1 MPRFCLALIALS
13 FVATSFAEDLDY
25 SVTDPELK
33 VVRLDSSPD
42 ASFLS
47 VRTDTTGRIFV
58 GGRKTLYV
66 YDLDEAGKYKPRH
79 LLCEFPD
86 HTWVNDIEIRGDD
99 LYIVTVSAVY
109 RLPGAR
115 VKRDGVAPERLLWGV
130 PNGHV
135 HQCFHACAWGPEGD
149 LYVSM
154 GDPLWY
160 YGDFSRPDHWGHWTM
175 FFRSSPASG
184 SPVAPRQ
191 EAGSKPDADSQSKP
205 ESPKD
210 AVPATAPPV
219 AERQGYLEKTVRV
232 GNADWAAM
240 PYNGVG
246 AVFRIRPDG
255 TNLRSFSR
263 GLRNPC
269 GLCFDKNWN
278 LFTNDNDHEG
288 LPSLYAPGRLLHVT
302 EGSYF
307 SWPRGWLQSKTP
319 DRADILPS
327 VNEEMGRAVPVLQ
340 TYYADGYFPAK
351 YENSLMVARW
361 CRRQVTYFP
370 LEAKGSTF
378 TAKEHVL
385 LEGRDQARP
394 VGVCVGRGGRVF
406 VTICYMAQ
414 NEGSPTYRSDLA
426 VITRKDDP
434 DTMPFEGYDVTKAE
448 PKQLW
453 SELEQKG
460 WWRRNVAHQEIRRQH
475 SPMANWLKE
484 HEEELMT
491 GSVDPL
497 ALPELKRRLMPHL
510 MYLSHYSRSNFVTSE
525 VKRLRAYDFRD
536 EIPKYDVVFI
546 DGFRHVVNAMTTEPR
561 STEANEQLLKG
572 VSRVLNTA
580 FMYVV
585 PSINFDSLTAY
596 AGGRSRT
603 DRFFMPWESLVDRTD
618 HATQITATQYAAKYL
633 PPSSYPAMTNQMN
646 AKLRLMGVL
655 TAGFRLT
662 MPAVDA
668 KLPDEAPLAPQ
679 QKEEANIILFADEK
693 EPIDLRTLGRV
704 GNYTVAEHWKALKHT
719 DEQEQLFALLMER
732 LDDTDDKV
740 RLQAA
745 HFLSLLNDPRSEP
758 KIALVTA
765 NVQDKRLNLGKLEHL
780 KPHVW
785 MLGPV
790 PDADGF
796 KTVHPVETAAIDLAA
811 KYTFDGKMLV
821 PSSPPQGSP
830 VAPRQEAGSKKDVPS
845 QTTPARRKDAVPAN
859 TPPVAERQGYLE
871 WKLTKPSSPDRP
883 LYDFHTLFGPT
894 PNSSVYSFFR
904 FDVPTAQRMQLLV
917 GSEDGVKVWHNGKL
931 VFENDVVR
939 PLIQLDDVVPLDLQ
953 PGSNDVLV
961 RVRMQKGVG
970 GQYLHFKHLGDVR
983 LSIPDKPDGL
993 SLAERLKSAGSGSQP
1008 IDPKFLEVDWPE
1020 AVKQGDVVRGKKL
1033 FAAESLGCAKCH
1045 AATATQ
1051 AGGGG
1056 PSLTDA
1062 GKRFT
1067 VPYLVES
1074 VLAPNKVISPVFKSS
1089 IIETK
1094 DGKVITG
1101 LVVSETAD
1109 QLEVLLPDTKR
1120 ITLKKSDIEER
1131 KLGDTSAMPPGV
1143 VKTVDELRDVIA
1155 YLLSNPTE

>member
-1 MPRFCLALIALS
+1 MPRFCLTLIALS

-25 SVTDPELK
+25 SVPDPELK
-33 VVRLDSSPD
+33 VVKLDSSPD

-66 YDLDEAGKYKPRH
+66 YDLDEAGRYKPRH

-115 VKRDGVAPERLLWGV
+115 VKREGVAPERILWGV

-175 FFRSSPASG
+175 FF
-184 SPVAPRQ
+184 
-191 EAGSKPDADSQSKP
+191 KPDKP
-205 ESPKD
+205 VGRISNPS
-210 AVPATAPPV
+210 VPPTDKNEPT
-219 AERQGYLEKTVRV
+219 EKKKNKTDGLEIRPT
-232 GNADWAAM
+232 GDWASM

-319 DRADILPS
+319 DRADILPA
-327 VNEEMGRAVPVLQ
+327 VNDEMGRAVPVLQ
-340 TYYADGYFPAK
+340 TYYADGYLPAK

-361 CRRQVTYFP
+361 CRRQVSCFP
-370 LEAKGSTF
+370 LEPKGSTF
-378 TAKEHVL
+378 TAKEKIL

-426 VITRKDDP
+426 VITRKNDP
-434 DTMPFEGYDVTKAE
+434 DTMPFEGYDVTTVE
-448 PKQLW
+448 PKRLANELIRVPW
-453 SELEQKG
+453 SQ
-460 WWRRNVAHQEIRRQH
+460 RQAAHQEVFRRDARTQIEPWVSQMARLANKDEEFRKHAEPHLAFH
-475 SPMANWLKE
+475 SPEYYLTRWGDLLQR
-484 HEEELMT
+484 HEKIDVRHLVNASRDATQFITIPKNT
-491 GSVDPL
+491 GPL
-497 ALPELKRRLMPHL
+497 PNLF
-510 MYLSHYSRSNFVTSE
+510 SNFRGIRNLAE
-525 VKRLRAYDFRD
+525 VSKPWSPWEEMIVAKD
-536 EIPKYDVVFI
+536 
-546 DGFRHVVNAMTTEPR
+546 
-561 STEANEQLLKG
+561 SG
-572 VSRVLNTA
+572 VRTIGALFGA
-580 FMYVV
+580 EFV
-585 PSINFDSLTAY
+585 PSSLYRGKT
-596 AGGRSRT
+596 
-603 DRFFMPWESLVDRTD
+603 ESSD
-618 HATQITATQYAAKYL
+618 AKV
-633 PPSSYPAMTNQMN
+633 
-646 AKLRLMGVL
+646 RLMGVL

-662 MPAVDA
+662 IPPVDA
-668 KLPDEAPLAPQ
+668 KLPDDAPLAPQ

-719 DEQEQLFALLMER
+719 DEQEQLFALLLER

-780 KPHVW
+780 KPEVW

-811 KYTFDGKMLV
+811 KYTFDGKKLV
-821 PSSPPQGSP
+821 LQSSPPQSSPHVPREESRSTNDSKPAKKPSEKPKRDGSDGSP
-830 VAPRQEAGSKKDVPS
+830 H
-845 QTTPARRKDAVPAN
+845 
-859 TPPVAERQGYLE
+859 AEREGYE

-883 LYDFHTLFGPT
+883 LYDFHTMFGPS

-917 GSEDGVKVWHNGKL
+917 GSEDGVKVWHNGRR
-931 VFENDVVR
+931 VFENDAVR
-939 PLIQLDDVVPLDLQ
+939 PLIQLDDVVSLDLQ

-961 RVRMQKGVG
+961 RVRMRQGLG
-970 GQYLHFKHLGDVR
+970 GQYLHYRHLGDVR

-993 SLAERLKSAGSGSQP
+993 SLADRLKSAGTGSQP
-1008 IDPKFLEVDWPE
+1008 IDPKFLEVEWPE
-1020 AVKQGDVVRGKKL
+1020 AVKKGDVARGKKL

-1089 IIETK
+1089 IIVTT

-1101 LVVSETAD
+1101 LVVSETGD
-1109 QLEVLLPDTKR
+1109 KLEVLLPDTKR

-1131 KLGDTSAMPPGV
+1131 KLTDTSAMPPGV

-1155 YLLSNPTE
+1155 YLLSNPTSD

>member
-1 MPRFCLALIALS
+1 MLRWFTALLGML
-13 FVATSFAEDLDY
+13 FVSVSFAEDLDY
-25 SVTDPELK
+25 HVTDPELK

-47 VRTDTTGRIFV
+47 VRLDTTGRIFV
-58 GGRKTLYV
+58 GGRKTLFV
-66 YDLDEAGKYKPRH
+66 YDVDQSDAKSSPPAPALPGEGPGVRAGLAAAKYKPRH

-99 LYIVTVSAVY
+99 LFIVTVSAVY

-115 VKRDGVAPERLLWGV
+115 VKRDGVQPERLLWGV

-160 YGDFSRPDHWGHWTM
+160 YGDFNRPDHWGHWTM
-175 FFRSSPASG
+175 FF
-184 SPVAPRQ
+184 
-191 EAGSKPDADSQSKP
+191 KPTVEQAARLLNSEDEKP
-205 ESPKD
+205 EDKKNPSPRPSPRK
-210 AVPATAPPV
+210 AGARGQ
-219 AERQGYLEKTVRV
+219 ETVRV
-232 GNADWAAM
+232 GDKDWATM

-255 TNLRSFSR
+255 TDLRSFSR

-288 LPSLYAPGRLLHVT
+288 LPSMYAPGRLLHVT

-319 DRADILPS
+319 DRADILPA
-327 VNEEMGRAVPVLQ
+327 VNDEMGRAVPVLQ
-340 TYYADGYFPAK
+340 TYYADGYLPAK

-361 CRRQVTYFP
+361 GRRQVSYFP
-370 LEAKGSTF
+370 LEAKGNTIESREF
-378 TAKEHVL
+378 TAKENVL
-385 LEGRDQARP
+385 MEGRDQARP

-406 VTICYMAQ
+406 VTICYMPQ

-434 DTMPFEGYDVTKAE
+434 DTMPFEGFEATAADVSRLQDEFKADRWPRNAVAKLE
-448 PKQLW
+448 LQRRGQQLFKN
-453 SELEQKG
+453 EQDQT
-460 WWRRNVAHQEIRRQH
+460 AFIE
-475 SPMANWLKE
+475 
-484 HEEELMT
+484 
-491 GSVDPL
+491 
-497 ALPELKRRLMPHL
+497 
-510 MYLSHYSRSNFVTSE
+510 SRSLSVGSLAEQMGVWVSRDVPEMRN
-525 VKRLRAYDFRD
+525 RLRTYLR
-536 EIPKYDVVFI
+536 
-546 DGFRHVVNAMTTEPR
+546 
-561 STEANEQLLKG
+561 QLIAKG
-572 VSRVLNTA
+572 HMRALQQA
-580 FMYVV
+580 C
-585 PSINFDSLTAY
+585 
-596 AGGRSRT
+596 
-603 DRFFMPWESLVDRTD
+603 
-618 HATQITATQYAAKYL
+618 
-633 PPSSYPAMTNQMN
+633 
-646 AKLRLMGVL
+646 LRLAQYDDIDMRERLCKSSEARDRLAGVL
-655 TAGFRLT
+655 AVGFRLT
-662 MPAVDA
+662 IPCVDA
-668 KLPDEAPLAPQ
+668 KLPDDAPLAPQ
-679 QKEEANIILFADEK
+679 QKEEANVILFADEK
-693 EPIDLRTLGRV
+693 EPIDLRKFGRV

-732 LDDTDDKV
+732 LDDNDDKV

-758 KIALVTA
+758 KIAAVTA
-765 NVQDKRLNLGKLEHL
+765 NVQDKRLNLAKLEHL
-780 KPHVW
+780 KPQVW

-790 PDADGF
+790 PDDAALRRMDAPSVRDSSETGGTKKKPQHEKDSDGRG
-796 KTVHPVETAAIDLAA
+796 VHPTGGFNTIHAVETTAIDLAA
-811 KYTFDGKMLV
+811 KYEAAGK
-821 PSSPPQGSP
+821 SF
-830 VAPRQEAGSKKDVPS
+830 
-845 QTTPARRKDAVPAN
+845 
-859 TPPVAERQGYLE
+859 E
-871 WKLTKPSSPDRP
+871 WTLTKTTSPDRP
-883 LYDFHTLFGPT
+883 LYDFHALFGPS

-904 FDVPTAQRMQLLV
+904 FDAPTAQRMQLLV
-917 GSEDGVKVWHNGKL
+917 GSEDGVKIWQNGKL

-953 PGSNDVLV
+953 PGSNDILV
-961 RVRMQKGVG
+961 RVRMRAGLG
-970 GQYLHFKHLGDVR
+970 GEYFHFKHLGDVR

-993 SLAERLKSAGSGSQP
+993 SLADRLKSAGTGTQP

-1020 AVKQGDVVRGKKL
+1020 AVKSGDVARGKKL

-1074 VLAPNKVISPVFKSS
+1074 VLAPSKVISPVFKSS
-1089 IIETK
+1089 VITTT

-1101 LVVSETAD
+1101 LIVTETAD
-1109 QLEVLLPDTKR
+1109 KLEILQPDTKR
-1120 ITLKKSDIEER
+1120 VTINKSDIDER
-1131 KLGDTSAMPPGV
+1131 KLADVSAMPPGV
-1143 VKTVDELRDVIA
+1143 VKTVDELRDVLA
-1155 YLLSNPTE
+1155 YLLSNPEEERP

>member
-1 MPRFCLALIALS
+1 MPRLWLLLVGLS
-13 FVATSFAEDLDY
+13 FAATSFAEDLDY
-25 SVTDPELK
+25 HVTDPELK

-47 VRTDTTGRIFV
+47 VRLDTTGRIFV

-66 YDLDEAGKYKPRH
+66 YDLDEAGRYKPRH

-115 VKRDGVAPERLLWGV
+115 LKRDGVQPERLLWGV

-175 FFRSSPASG
+175 FF
-184 SPVAPRQ
+184 
-191 EAGSKPDADSQSKP
+191 KPDKP
-205 ESPKD
+205 VGRISNPSVPSTNKNESSENKKSDGLKIRP
-210 AVPATAPPV
+210 TG
-219 AERQGYLEKTVRV
+219 E
-232 GNADWAAM
+232 WAAM

-278 LFTNDNDHEG
+278 LFTNDNDHEA

-307 SWPRGWLQSKTP
+307 SWPRGWLQSKSP
-319 DRADILPS
+319 DRADILPA
-327 VNEEMGRAVPVLQ
+327 VNDEMGRAVPVLQ
-340 TYYADGYFPAK
+340 TYYADGYLPAK
-351 YENSLMVARW
+351 YENSLLVARW
-361 CRRQVTYFP
+361 CRRQVSYFP

-434 DTMPFEGYDVTKAE
+434 DTMPFEGYDVKRCE
-448 PKQLW
+448 PDRLW
-453 SELEQKG
+453 KELDDNS
-460 WWRRNVAHQEIRRQH
+460 WWRRNAAHQELLRRGRDLLEAEVSPRLQAAYETGTILSTPAGLHLLWLLPRSRKPSFTPLEDLNVELEQFGRHMDEVVSETYRRAVRIGNLRDYASPSSRRQLTTL
-475 SPMANWLKE
+475 SRLLSYPKWARIPRP
-484 HEEELMT
+484 
-491 GSVDPL
+491 D
-497 ALPELKRRLMPHL
+497 RLMPCL
-510 MYLSHYSRSNFVTSE
+510 QS
-525 VKRLRAYDFRD
+525 
-536 EIPKYDVVFI
+536 
-546 DGFRHVVNAMTTEPR
+546 
-561 STEANEQLLKG
+561 
-572 VSRVLNTA
+572 
-580 FMYVV
+580 
-585 PSINFDSLTAY
+585 
-596 AGGRSRT
+596 T
-603 DRFFMPWESLVDRTD
+603 DRYV
-618 HATQITATQYAAKYL
+618 QITAAAAIGQKSHISDIQAL
-633 PPSSYPAMTNQMN
+633 TGGTDGAQ
-646 AKLRLMGVL
+646 RLSGVL
-655 TAGFRLT
+655 AVGFRLT
-662 MPAVDA
+662 IPPVDA
-668 KLPDEAPLAPQ
+668 KLPDDAPLAPQ

-704 GNYTVAEHWKALKHT
+704 GNYTVAEHWQALKHT

-780 KPHVW
+780 KPQVW

-790 PDADGF
+790 PDDVAIRRMDASSVRDSSKQEDSKEKKEKEADGRGVHPTGGF

-811 KYTFDGKMLV
+811 KYEVGKK
-821 PSSPPQGSP
+821 SF
-830 VAPRQEAGSKKDVPS
+830 
-845 QTTPARRKDAVPAN
+845 
-859 TPPVAERQGYLE
+859 E
-871 WKLTKPSSPDRP
+871 WKLTKPTSPDRP
-883 LYDFHTLFGPT
+883 LYDFLTLFGSS

-917 GSEDGVKVWHNGKL
+917 GSEDGVKVWHNGRM

-939 PLIQLDDVVPLDLQ
+939 PLIQLDDVIPLDLQ

-961 RVRMQKGVG
+961 RVRMREGHG

-993 SLAERLKSAGSGSQP
+993 SLAERLKSVTQNTLNGNAVP
-1008 IDPKFLEVDWPE
+1008 VIDPKFLEVDWPE
-1020 AVKQGDVVRGKKL
+1020 TVKKGDIARGKKL

-1067 VPYLVES
+1067 VSYLVES

-1089 IIETK
+1089 VITTT

-1101 LVVSETAD
+1101 LVVSETGD
-1109 QLEVLLPDTKR
+1109 KLEVLLPDTKR
-1120 ITLKKSDIEER
+1120 VTINKSDIDER

-1155 YLLSNPTE
+1155 YLLSNPAE

>member
-1 MPRFCLALIALS
+1 
-13 FVATSFAEDLDY
+13 
-25 SVTDPELK
+25 
-33 VVRLDSSPD
+33 
-42 ASFLS
+42 
-47 VRTDTTGRIFV
+47 
-58 GGRKTLYV
+58 
-66 YDLDEAGKYKPRH
+66 
-79 LLCEFPD
+79 
-86 HTWVNDIEIRGDD
+86 
-99 LYIVTVSAVY
+99 
-109 RLPGAR
+109 
-115 VKRDGVAPERLLWGV
+115 
-130 PNGHV
+130 
-135 HQCFHACAWGPEGD
+135 
-149 LYVSM
+149 
-154 GDPLWY
+154 
-160 YGDFSRPDHWGHWTM
+160 
-175 FFRSSPASG
+175 
-184 SPVAPRQ
+184 
-191 EAGSKPDADSQSKP
+191 
-205 ESPKD
+205 
-210 AVPATAPPV
+210 
-219 AERQGYLEKTVRV
+219 
-232 GNADWAAM
+232 M

-319 DRADILPS
+319 DRADILPA
-327 VNEEMGRAVPVLQ
+327 VNDEMGRAVPVLQ
-340 TYYADGYFPAK
+340 TYYADGYLPAK

-434 DTMPFEGYDVTKAE
+434 DSMPFEGYDATSVE
-448 PKQLW
+448 
-453 SELEQKG
+453 
-460 WWRRNVAHQEIRRQH
+460 VATLHDERFR
-475 SPMANWLKE
+475 KE
-484 HEEELMT
+484 WNRSSTAFEELLRRWNESPEKNPHPGPHPPRT
-491 GSVDPL
+491 LGQTLAVAILGPILLKPL
-497 ALPELKRRLMPHL
+497 AEGLANLDIEKMIADAEGDAEATLKAHLAEWKGEKEERLEDGSDFDRILVKDTLALSQFSLPKLTTV
-510 MYLSHYSRSNFVTSE
+510 YSRAPDRVF
-525 VKRLRAYDFRD
+525 RLGA
-536 EIPKYDVVFI
+536 V
-546 DGFRHVVNAMTTEPR
+546 
-561 STEANEQLLKG
+561 LL
-572 VSRVLNTA
+572 
-580 FMYVV
+580 
-585 PSINFDSLTAY
+585 
-596 AGGRSRT
+596 
-603 DRFFMPWESLVDRTD
+603 
-618 HATQITATQYAAKYL
+618 
-633 PPSSYPAMTNQMN
+633 
-646 AKLRLMGVL
+646 
-655 TAGFRLT
+655 AGFRLT
-662 MPAVDA
+662 IPPVDA
-668 KLPDEAPLAPQ
+668 KLPDDAPLTPQ

-719 DEQEQLFALLMER
+719 DEQEQLFSLLMER

-780 KPHVW
+780 KPEVW

-811 KYTFDGKMLV
+811 KYTFDGKKLV
-821 PSSPPQGSP
+821 QSSPHVPREDSRVSRDPDSAKKPAATKKADGFGGSP
-830 VAPRQEAGSKKDVPS
+830 H
-845 QTTPARRKDAVPAN
+845 
-859 TPPVAERQGYLE
+859 AEREGYE

-883 LYDFHTLFGPT
+883 LYDFHTMFGPS

-904 FDVPTAQRMQLLV
+904 FDAPTAQRMQLLV
-917 GSEDGVKVWHNGKL
+917 GSEDGVKVWHNGKP

-961 RVRMQKGVG
+961 RVRMRKGLG
-970 GQYLHFKHLGDVR
+970 GQYLHYRHLGDVR
-983 LSIPDKPDGL
+983 LSIPEKPDGL
-993 SLAERLKSAGSGSQP
+993 SLADRLKSAGTGSLP
-1008 IDPKFLEVDWPE
+1008 INPKFLEVDWLE
-1020 AVKQGDVVRGKKL
+1020 TVKKGDVARGKKL

-1089 IIETK
+1089 IILTT

-1101 LVVSETAD
+1101 LVVSETGD
-1109 QLEVLLPDTKR
+1109 KLEVLLPDTKR
-1120 ITLKKSDIEER
+1120 VTINKSDIDER
-1131 KLGDTSAMPPGV
+1131 KLGDTSAMPQGV
-1143 VKTVDELRDVIA
+1143 VKTPEELRDVIA
-1155 YLLSNPTE
+1155 YLLSNPLGE

>member
-1 MPRFCLALIALS
+1 
-13 FVATSFAEDLDY
+13 
-25 SVTDPELK
+25 
-33 VVRLDSSPD
+33 
-42 ASFLS
+42 
-47 VRTDTTGRIFV
+47 
-58 GGRKTLYV
+58 
-66 YDLDEAGKYKPRH
+66 
-79 LLCEFPD
+79 
-86 HTWVNDIEIRGDD
+86 
-99 LYIVTVSAVY
+99 
-109 RLPGAR
+109 
-115 VKRDGVAPERLLWGV
+115 
-130 PNGHV
+130 
-135 HQCFHACAWGPEGD
+135 
-149 LYVSM
+149 
-154 GDPLWY
+154 
-160 YGDFSRPDHWGHWTM
+160 
-175 FFRSSPASG
+175 
-184 SPVAPRQ
+184 
-191 EAGSKPDADSQSKP
+191 
-205 ESPKD
+205 
-210 AVPATAPPV
+210 
-219 AERQGYLEKTVRV
+219 
-232 GNADWAAM
+232 
-240 PYNGVG
+240 
-246 AVFRIRPDG
+246 
-255 TNLRSFSR
+255 
-263 GLRNPC
+263 
-269 GLCFDKNWN
+269 
-278 LFTNDNDHEG
+278 
-288 LPSLYAPGRLLHVT
+288 
-302 EGSYF
+302 
-307 SWPRGWLQSKTP
+307 
-319 DRADILPS
+319 
-327 VNEEMGRAVPVLQ
+327 
-340 TYYADGYFPAK
+340 
-351 YENSLMVARW
+351 
-361 CRRQVTYFP
+361 
-370 LEAKGSTF
+370 
-378 TAKEHVL
+378 
-385 LEGRDQARP
+385 
-394 VGVCVGRGGRVF
+394 
-406 VTICYMAQ
+406 
-414 NEGSPTYRSDLA
+414 
-426 VITRKDDP
+426 
-434 DTMPFEGYDVTKAE
+434 
-448 PKQLW
+448 
-453 SELEQKG
+453 
-460 WWRRNVAHQEIRRQH
+460 
-475 SPMANWLKE
+475 
-484 HEEELMT
+484 
-491 GSVDPL
+491 
-497 ALPELKRRLMPHL
+497 
-510 MYLSHYSRSNFVTSE
+510 
-525 VKRLRAYDFRD
+525 
-536 EIPKYDVVFI
+536 
-546 DGFRHVVNAMTTEPR
+546 
-561 STEANEQLLKG
+561 
-572 VSRVLNTA
+572 
-580 FMYVV
+580 
-585 PSINFDSLTAY
+585 
-596 AGGRSRT
+596 
-603 DRFFMPWESLVDRTD
+603 
-618 HATQITATQYAAKYL
+618 
-633 PPSSYPAMTNQMN
+633 
-646 AKLRLMGVL
+646 MGVL

-668 KLPDEAPLAPQ
+668 KLPDDAPLAPQ

-830 VAPRQEAGSKKDVPS
+830 PQGSPPQGSPVAPRQGAGSKKDVPS

-1109 QLEVLLPDTKR
+1109 QLELLLPDTKR

-1143 VKTVDELRDVIA
+1143 VKTVEELRDVIA
-1155 YLLSNPTE
+1155 YLLSNPAE

>member
-66 YDLDEAGKYKPRH
+66 YDLDEVGKYKPRH

-175 FFRSSPASG
+175 FFRSSPASGSPASG

-340 TYYADGYFPAK
+340 TYYADGYLPAK

-434 DTMPFEGYDVTKAE
+434 DTMPFEGVDVTAAAPDE
-448 PKQLW
+448 LWKQLKTNSWWQRCTAQLEMHRRGATFHQAASEKLASVSPEAIERAHLIPLSWQHELLEGYEVARKDIENGATNLGTLNGKPWCIPPLVMQQTVKGDLFGEELLYRTGFAASGVFPQSTLRYLAIAAGIRDTLFNGGDRKSTMQNSAQLKVW
-453 SELEQKG
+453 SQQLQDPL
-460 WWRRNVAHQEIRRQH
+460 RRQIEAMDAAQ
-475 SPMANWLKE
+475 SDEADFMAARCRS
-484 HEEELMT
+484 
-491 GSVDPL
+491 GSQGHRLIGTL
-497 ALPELKRRLMPHL
+497 A
-510 MYLSHYSRSNFVTSE
+510 
-525 VKRLRAYDFRD
+525 
-536 EIPKYDVVFI
+536 
-546 DGFRHVVNAMTTEPR
+546 
-561 STEANEQLLKG
+561 
-572 VSRVLNTA
+572 
-580 FMYVV
+580 
-585 PSINFDSLTAY
+585 
-596 AGGRSRT
+596 
-603 DRFFMPWESLVDRTD
+603 
-618 HATQITATQYAAKYL
+618 
-633 PPSSYPAMTNQMN
+633 
-646 AKLRLMGVL
+646 
-655 TAGFRLT
+655 AGFRLT

-668 KLPDEAPLAPQ
+668 KLPDDAPLAPQ

-1008 IDPKFLEVDWPE
+1008 IDPKFLEVDWLE

>member
-1 MPRFCLALIALS
+1 MPRFCLALIGLS

-25 SVTDPELK
+25 HVTDPELK

-86 HTWVNDIEIRGDD
+86 HTWVNDIEVRGDD

-115 VKRDGVAPERLLWGV
+115 VKREGVQPERLLWGV

-175 FFRSSPASG
+175 FFKPSAQSSPH
-184 SPVAPRQ
+184 APR
-191 EAGSKPDADSQSKP
+191 EESRSTPDAGPAKTPSTTKKAGDSDGYP
-205 ESPKD
+205 H
-210 AVPATAPPV
+210 
-219 AERQGYLEKTVRV
+219 AEREGYVQKTVRV
-232 GNADWAAM
+232 GKTEWATM

-246 AVFRIRPDG
+246 AVFRIRPNG

-319 DRADILPS
+319 DRADILPA
-327 VNEEMGRAVPVLQ
+327 VNDEMGRAVPVLQ
-340 TYYADGYFPAK
+340 TYYADGYLPAK

-361 CRRQVTYFP
+361 CRRQVSYFP
-370 LEAKGSTF
+370 LEQKGSTF

-448 PKQLW
+448 PDRLW
-453 SELEQKG
+453 KALEDNG
-460 WWRRNVAHQEIRRQH
+460 WWRQNVAHQELLRRGGTLLSEASDRLQAKIRRGLFNRLTSVGGWATDRDAMH
-475 SPMANWLKE
+475 LVSLAWAHEFPRGFEIAKERADPRKPMPDTVSDQPWIASILVSCLRDSSNETILRFFIRTIQSDLNAAGHQPRDRSYKSSLTGIRRRDGFSTLAEYDPRSKE
-484 HEEELMT
+484 HFIPAKMALSF
-491 GSVDPL
+491 GSRWNSVDVRI
-497 ALPELKRRLMPHL
+497 ALENADPQMRL
-510 MYLSHYSRSNFVTSE
+510 V
-525 VKRLRAYDFRD
+525 
-536 EIPKYDVVFI
+536 
-546 DGFRHVVNAMTTEPR
+546 
-561 STEANEQLLKG
+561 
-572 VSRVLNTA
+572 
-580 FMYVV
+580 
-585 PSINFDSLTAY
+585 
-596 AGGRSRT
+596 
-603 DRFFMPWESLVDRTD
+603 
-618 HATQITATQYAAKYL
+618 
-633 PPSSYPAMTNQMN
+633 
-646 AKLRLMGVL
+646 GVL
-655 TAGFRLT
+655 AAGFRLT
-662 MPAVDA
+662 IPPVDA
-668 KLPDEAPLAPQ
+668 KLTDDAPLAPQ

-704 GNYTVAEHWKALKHT
+704 GNYTVAEHWKVVPHT
-719 DEQEQLFALLMER
+719 DEQERLFRIMVKL

-758 KIALVTA
+758 KIAAVTA

-780 KPHVW
+780 KPEVW

-796 KTVHPVETAAIDLAA
+796 KTVHPVETTAIDLAA
-811 KYTFDGKMLV
+811 KFEVAGKSFD
-821 PSSPPQGSP
+821 
-830 VAPRQEAGSKKDVPS
+830 
-845 QTTPARRKDAVPAN
+845 
-859 TPPVAERQGYLE
+859 

-883 LYDFHTLFGPT
+883 LYDFHTLFGPS

-917 GSEDGVKVWHNGKL
+917 GSEDGVKVWHNGRL

-961 RVRMQKGVG
+961 RVRMRKGVG

-993 SLAERLKSAGSGSQP
+993 SLAERLKTAGSGSQP

-1020 AVKQGDVVRGKKL
+1020 AVKKGDVARGKKL

-1089 IIETK
+1089 IILTT
-1094 DGKVITG
+1094 DGKIITG
-1101 LVVSETAD
+1101 LVVSETGD
-1109 QLEVLLPDTKR
+1109 KLEVLLPDTKR
-1120 ITLKKSDIEER
+1120 VTINKSDIDER
-1131 KLGDTSAMPPGV
+1131 KLGDVSAMPPGV
-1143 VKTVDELRDVIA
+1143 VKTPDELRDVIA
-1155 YLLSNPTE
+1155 YLLSNPTENAK